1 MVSLNQYTPLSL
13 CSTRSRLTTRQGD
26 HETHERGKTQTMLVP
41 SARQQCLPAS
51 TSGDFLHLDGFFDL
65 LEFEQYEFIIRVA
78 IAVVFNE
85 GTHRFLLTTDR
96 HQETRGL
103 GHELDGD
110 EDLGGGR
117 HGSAT
122 AESILAENSMA
133 HVESHG
139 NLHKVRDPP
148 AP

>member
-1 MVSLNQYTPLSL
+1 MVSFNQCTTFSL
-13 CSTRSRLTTRQGD
+13 CSIRLRLTTRQGD

-41 SARQQCLPAS
+41 VARQQCLPAS
-51 TSGDFLHLDGFFDL
+51 TSSDFFHLDGFLDL
-65 LEFEQYEFIIRVA
+65 LEFEQYEFIVWVAVSMIRDEEA
-78 IAVVFNE
+78 
-85 GTHRFLLTTDR
+85 HRFLLATDR

-110 EDLGGGR
+110 EDLGDGQ
-117 HGSAT
+117 HGSA
-122 AESILAENSMA
+122 AARSILAEKGMA

-139 NLHKVRDPP
+139 NLHQVRNPP